1 MLAGRV
7 RKVKLLLLALGIA
20 ATPGAAAAA
29 APQPLPEL
37 DTYLAQLPPGWRQRA
52 GDIIRQCETQ
62 SAYRIP
68 VVILGYFPTVGP
80 PDAERLDPGIT
91 GVDLPLA
98 DVRARVAQ
106 INHHLR
112 WGLELGSTYHGLRD
126 PTAQCSLEY
135 DIVKTVEYLE
145 ALPVSDFP
153 GYSPGVFRPD
163 YRQILVREGVCRLVN
178 DLGVKE
184 IWLWGYEHGN
194 IGPTES
200 NMAGPNGDVSN
211 SERVAD
217 LPVCRRTYTLYNY
230 NYGRLL
236 GEALHVHGHQ
246 FEAVLGHVDRHG
258 LFADFVNP
266 VGRPSPAVNSCG
278 NVHFPPN
285 GRFDYD
291 WQNPT
296 VVTTDCRY
304 WNPQGTGKRT
314 KVSCQTWECRED
326 GAATYLVWW
335 MMNFPG
341 RDNPL
346 RLNGTRLRNWWAP
359 IADFDAAV
367 ASGKGLLR

>member
-1 MLAGRV
+1 MLTSRV
-7 RKVKLLLLALGIA
+7 RKMKLFLLALAIA
-20 ATPGAAAAA
+20 ALPGTAATA
-29 APQPLPEL
+29 APKPLPQL
-37 DTYLAQLPPGWRQRA
+37 DTYLAQLPLGWRQRA

-68 VVILGYFPTVGP
+68 VLIVSYFPTVGP

-91 GVDLPLA
+91 GVDLSLA

-112 WGLELGSTYHGLRD
+112 WALELGSTYHGLRD
-126 PTAQCSLEY
+126 PSAQCSLEY

-153 GYSPGVFRPD
+153 GFSLGVLRPG
-163 YRQILVREGVCRLVN
+163 YRQILEREDVCRFVSER
-178 DLGVKE
+178 GVKE
-184 IWLWGYEHGN
+184 VWLWGYEHGN

-217 LPVCRRTYTLYNY
+217 LPVCGRTYTLYNY
-230 NYGRLL
+230 NYSRLL
-236 GEALHVHGHQ
+236 GEAIHVHGHQ

-258 LFADFVNP
+258 LFADFVSL
-266 VGRPSPAVNSCG
+266 VGRASPAVNSCG
-278 NVHFPPN
+278 NVHLPPN

-291 WQNPT
+291 WQNPA
-296 VVTTDCRY
+296 VVETDCRH

-314 KVSCQTWECRED
+314 SVSCQTWECRED

-346 RLNGTRLRNWWAP
+346 RLNGRRLRNWWAP